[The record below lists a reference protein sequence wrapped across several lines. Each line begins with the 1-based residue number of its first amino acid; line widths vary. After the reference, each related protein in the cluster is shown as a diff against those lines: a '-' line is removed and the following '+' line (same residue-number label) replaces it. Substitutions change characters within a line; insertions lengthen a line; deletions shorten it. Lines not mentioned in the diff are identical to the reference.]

1 MSQKNNGIVIYC
13 NGESRT
19 ENQDNFPIGDDITT
33 DKKTNKLGNITIVI
47 TIAIV
52 VGLVLFASIYFTRKN
67 KKTPSP
73 EIICENC
80 DNTTIVEPNIFE
92 PEMKKLE
99 YEYKFKTNVHDLR
112 RFNVHQKYY
121 EDYIINN
128 NLTRIFLNRIT
139 NYDVYFMSEEESKGD
154 EKKYYEKIY
163 TAAISIVSECFSR
176 ENETCV
182 PKKLVDLTSPDYNE
196 NKDKKEINDLKD
208 IPIPI
213 CLFNITDND
222 AITSITCHKL
232 IPEHKKRMIVLD
244 LYFFRPPVVKKI
256 NKEESNITINY
267 IDDNKQIIR
276 EKNGGICDIEN
287 AFTSFCSNDMNTTI
301 DSEFNLLEYEEIAI
315 MEVENDDKNSY
326 KKTKITK
333 LVDETNN
340 VTSFNYEKYEE
351 NLNKLLPKLEP
362 YFQTDILFSKEDYEE
377 VYIASIEGVGQLRDH
392 LQYNKL
398 KKRKLTKY
406 NSSKKRFF

>member
-1 MSQKNNGIVIYC
+1 
-13 NGESRT
+13 
-19 ENQDNFPIGDDITT
+19 
-33 DKKTNKLGNITIVI
+33 
-47 TIAIV
+47 
-52 VGLVLFASIYFTRKN
+52 
-67 KKTPSP
+67 
-73 EIICENC
+73 
-80 DNTTIVEPNIFE
+80 
-92 PEMKKLE
+92 MKKLE

-112 RFNVHQKYY
+112 RLNVHQKYY

-139 NYDVYFMSEEESKGD
+139 NYDVYFISEEESKGD

-163 TAAISIVSECFSR
+163 TAAISIVSECYST

-244 LYFFRPPVVKKI
+244 LYFFRPHTVKRI

-267 IDDNKQIIR
+267 IKIDDNKQIIR

-287 AFTSFCSNDMNTTI
+287 AFTSFCSTDMNTTI

-333 LVDETNN
+333 LVDKTNN

-377 VYIASIEGVGQLRDH
+377 VYIASIEGIEQLRDH

-406 NSSKKRFF
+406 NSSTKRFFSIMIFQ